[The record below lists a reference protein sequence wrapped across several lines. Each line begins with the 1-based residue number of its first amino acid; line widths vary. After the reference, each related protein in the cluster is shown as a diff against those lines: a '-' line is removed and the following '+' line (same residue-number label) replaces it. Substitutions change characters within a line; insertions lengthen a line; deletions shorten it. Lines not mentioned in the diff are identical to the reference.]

1 MVFAE
6 LSLNYLHTKAFK
18 PAGLEFCLVPRNNF
32 REQRRLESRIDET
45 VRIASIA
52 QKGMTTGRSS
62 YVEMRA
68 LDRLTSHNIKTKVHA
83 IKKSF
88 KLNSK
93 LEDLV
98 SKISQAMSES
108 YTKVLTPNGIVR
120 GKELDRLLSIDADIV
135 ICLGMIESELNS
147 LKISDLIDTME
158 ELIEERKKLIDSLRA

>member
-1 MVFAE
+1 
-6 LSLNYLHTKAFK
+6 
-18 PAGLEFCLVPRNNF
+18 VPRNNF
-32 REQRRLESRIDET
+32 RGQRRLESRIDET

-83 IKKSF
+83 IRKSY
-88 KLNSK
+88 KLSIE
-93 LEDLV
+93 LEDLL
-98 SKISQAMSES
+98 SKISQAMTES

-147 LKISDLIDTME
+147 VKMSDLTDMMQ
-158 ELIEERKKLIDSLRA
+158 ELVEERKRLVDSLRA

>member
-1 MVFAE
+1 
-6 LSLNYLHTKAFK
+6 
-18 PAGLEFCLVPRNNF
+18 VPRNNF
-32 REQRRLESRIDET
+32 RGQRRLESRIDET

-68 LDRLTSHNIKTKVHA
+68 LDRLTSHNITTKVQA
-83 IKKSF
+83 IKKSL
-88 KLNSK
+88 KLNGK
-93 LEDLV
+93 LEDV
-98 SKISQAMSES
+98 ISKISQAMSES

-120 GKELDRLLSIDADIV
+120 RKEFDRLLSIDADIV

-158 ELIEERKKLIDSLRA
+158 ELAEERRKLVDSLRA

>member
-1 MVFAE
+1 
-6 LSLNYLHTKAFK
+6 
-18 PAGLEFCLVPRNNF
+18 VPRNNF
-32 REQRRLESRIDET
+32 RGQRRLESRIDET

-68 LDRLTSHNIKTKVHA
+68 LDRLTSHNITTKVQV
-83 IKKSF
+83 IKKSL

-93 LEDLV
+93 LEDLL
-98 SKISQAMSES
+98 SKIPQAILES

-120 GKELDRLLSIDADIV
+120 RKELDRLLSIDADIV

-147 LKISDLIDTME
+147 LKMSDLIDTIE
-158 ELIEERKKLIDSLRA
+158 ELLEERRKLVDSLRA

>member
-1 MVFAE
+1 M
-6 LSLNYLHTKAFK
+6 
-18 PAGLEFCLVPRNNF
+18 VPRNNF
-32 REQRRLESRIDET
+32 RGQRRLESHIDET

-68 LDRLTSHNIKTKVHA
+68 LDRLTSHNIKTKVRA
-83 IKKSF
+83 IKKSL

-93 LEDLV
+93 LEALV

-120 GKELDRLLSIDADIV
+120 RKELDRLLSIDADIV
-135 ICLGMIESELNS
+135 ICLGMIESELNTV
-147 LKISDLIDTME
+147 KISDLIDSME
-158 ELIEERKKLIDSLRA
+158 QLIEERQKLLDSLRA

>member
-1 MVFAE
+1 M
-6 LSLNYLHTKAFK
+6 
-18 PAGLEFCLVPRNNF
+18 VPRNNF
-32 REQRRLESRIDET
+32 RGQRRLESHIDET

-68 LDRLTSHNIKTKVHA
+68 LDRLTSHNIKTKVHV
-83 IKKSF
+83 IKKSL
-88 KLNSK
+88 KLNTK

-98 SKISQAMSES
+98 SRISQSVSES

-120 GKELDRLLSIDADIV
+120 GNELDRLLSIDADIV

-147 LKISDLIDTME
+147 VKISDLMHSME
-158 ELIEERKKLIDSLRA
+158 ELIEERQKLLDSLRA

>member
-1 MVFAE
+1 
-6 LSLNYLHTKAFK
+6 
-18 PAGLEFCLVPRNNF
+18 VPRNNF
-32 REQRRLESRIDET
+32 RGQRRLESRIDET

-52 QKGMTTGRSS
+52 QKGMATGRSS

-68 LDRLTSHNIKTKVHA
+68 LDRLTSHNIKAKVHI
-83 IKKSF
+83 IKKSV

-98 SKISQAMSES
+98 SKISQSMSES

-120 GKELDRLLSIDADIV
+120 GEELDRLLSIDADIV

-147 LKISDLIDTME
+147 VKISDLIDTME
-158 ELIEERKKLIDSLRA
+158 ELLEERKKLVDSLRA

>member
-1 MVFAE
+1 
-6 LSLNYLHTKAFK
+6 
-18 PAGLEFCLVPRNNF
+18 VPRNNF
-32 REQRRLESRIDET
+32 RGQRRLESHIDET

-83 IKKSF
+83 IKKSL

-120 GKELDRLLSIDADIV
+120 RKELDRLLSIDADIV
-135 ICLGMIESELNS
+135 ICLGMIESELNTV
-147 LKISDLIDTME
+147 KISDLMDNME
-158 ELIEERKKLIDSLRA
+158 ELIEERQKLLDSLRA

>member
-1 MVFAE
+1 M
-6 LSLNYLHTKAFK
+6 
-18 PAGLEFCLVPRNNF
+18 PRNNF
-32 REQRRLESRIDET
+32 RGQRRLESRIDET

-52 QKGMTTGRSS
+52 QKGMTSGRSS

-83 IKKSF
+83 IRKSF
-88 KLNSK
+88 KLNSE
-93 LEDLV
+93 LEDLL
-98 SKISQAMSES
+98 SKISQAMTES

-147 LKISDLIDTME
+147 VKMSDLTDMMQ
-158 ELIEERKKLIDSLRA
+158 ELVEERKRLVDSLRA

>member
-1 MVFAE
+1 
-6 LSLNYLHTKAFK
+6 
-18 PAGLEFCLVPRNNF
+18 LVPRNNF
-32 REQRRLESRIDET
+32 RGQRRLESRIDET

-52 QKGMTTGRSS
+52 QKGMTSGRSS

-83 IKKSF
+83 IRKSF
-88 KLNSK
+88 KLSIE
-93 LEDLV
+93 LDDLL
-98 SKISQAMSES
+98 SKISQAMTES

-147 LKISDLIDTME
+147 VKMSDLIDMMQ
-158 ELIEERKKLIDSLRA
+158 ELVEERKRLVDSLRA

>member
-1 MVFAE
+1 
-6 LSLNYLHTKAFK
+6 
-18 PAGLEFCLVPRNNF
+18 VPRNNF
-32 REQRRLESRIDET
+32 RGQRRLESRIDET

-68 LDRLTSHNIKTKVHA
+68 LDRLTSHNIKTRVHA
-83 IKKSF
+83 IKKSL
-88 KLNSK
+88 KSNSK

-98 SKISQAMSES
+98 SKISQGMSES

-120 GKELDRLLSIDADIV
+120 RKELDRLLSIDADIV

-147 LKISDLIDTME
+147 LKLADLIDIME
-158 ELIEERKKLIDSLRA
+158 ELIGERKKLVDSLRA

>member
-1 MVFAE
+1 
-6 LSLNYLHTKAFK
+6 
-18 PAGLEFCLVPRNNF
+18 VPRNNF
-32 REQRRLESRIDET
+32 RGQRRLESHIDET

-68 LDRLTSHNIKTKVHA
+68 LDRLTNHNIKTKVHA
-83 IKKSF
+83 IKKSL

-120 GKELDRLLSIDADIV
+120 GMELDRLLSIDADIV

-158 ELIEERKKLIDSLRA
+158 ELIEERKKLVDSLRA